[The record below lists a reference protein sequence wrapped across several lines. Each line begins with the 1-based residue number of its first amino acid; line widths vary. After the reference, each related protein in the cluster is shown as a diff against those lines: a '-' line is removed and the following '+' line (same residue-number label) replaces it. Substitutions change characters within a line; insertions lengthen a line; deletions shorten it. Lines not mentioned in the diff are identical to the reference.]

1 MHSPCIRVD
10 GFLSACEYTS
20 RIPSTGSHPN
30 TSLLCSHWTPTRTLR
45 LSHIRAT
52 SARSACTLCAELP
65 RRTAVHFF
73 PHTRPPDTHSHLSQQ
88 HTTPSLDCGAAFE
101 YQGSLVNTYFS
112 LVLSS
117 MPGRQCRAG
126 NQRASARLVIRR
138 AVEIES
144 LQLSLWTLGL
154 VWFIVTF
161 HDVPFQ

>member
-1 MHSPCIRVD
+1 
-10 GFLSACEYTS
+10 
-20 RIPSTGSHPN
+20 
-30 TSLLCSHWTPTRTLR
+30 
-45 LSHIRAT
+45 
-52 SARSACTLCAELP
+52 
-65 RRTAVHFF
+65 
-73 PHTRPPDTHSHLSQQ
+73 
-88 HTTPSLDCGAAFE
+88 
-101 YQGSLVNTYFS
+101 VNTYFS

-144 LQLSLWTLGL
+144 LQLNLWTLGL